1 MTGKA
6 PAIGLLVRILVLV
19 LVVLVPVLAADVPQG
34 AGAAA
39 FEPGEQVGREEAAL
53 VLAVEAPGAEPGGQ
67 LPGPEPN
74 LQNSFAP
81 EEYEIPWTWWLGV
94 ILTVVAVLIVVGFGL
109 AYYVLIHRPRQRILQ
124 P

>member
-19 LVVLVPVLAADVPQG
+19 VLLTVLAAVVPQG
-34 AGAAA
+34 AGVAAS
-39 FEPGEQVGREEAAL
+39 EPGEQASREHSAL
-53 VLAVEAPGAEPGGQ
+53 VLAVEAPGGEGGGQ

-94 ILTVVAVLIVVGFGL
+94 ILTVVAIVIVAGFGL
-109 AYYVLIHRPRQRILQ
+109 AYYVLIHRPRQRIPQ